1 MTDHSS
7 IRGFRIVGDAPK
19 QRELSMGYLQQSS
32 EASRLLQEL
41 WYRAPIEGANCVGR
55 TEEFSGDELPSD
67 REAALLCAGCPLA
80 KICAQYAEVA
90 HPAWGVL
97 GGKVYG
103 RNLAEAMKDDE
114 ETK

>member
-7 IRGFRIVGDAPK
+7 VRGYRIVGDAPK
-19 QRELSMGYLQQSS
+19 QRELSFGYLQHSS

-41 WYRAPIEGANCVGR
+41 WSRAPVEGANCVGR
-55 TEEFSGDELPSD
+55 TEEFSGDELPTD
-67 REAALLCAGCPLA
+67 REAALLCAGCPLSSL
-80 KICAQYAEVA
+80 CREYAESA

-103 RNLAEAMKDDE
+103 RNLAEAMKE
-114 ETK
+114 ESE